1 MELSREKKKMHL
13 LVLMAVLFIHLLTT
27 LEITVY
33 CKSITIFFS
42 NGYLINV
49 LWVVHALP
57 NESDVF
63 LSW

>member
-49 LWVVHALP
+49 LWVVHTLP

>member
-1 MELSREKKKMHL
+1 
-13 LVLMAVLFIHLLTT
+13 MAVLFIHLLTT

-49 LWVVHALP
+49 LWVVHTLP